1 MVWERNVLLEAGS
14 HYTPLDAPDKTGAH
28 SANPAP
34 RRQQRCGAPTLPAGD
49 Q

>member
-14 HYTPLDAPDKTGAH
+14 HYTPLDAPDETCAH

-34 RRQQRCGAPTLPAGD
+34 RRQQRYGAPNLLAGD
-49 Q
+49 E